1 VAPVPAARQR
11 FPGLGPSGRALPPGP
26 AHDSEGSVGERLWR
40 RLAGHLGGQRWRLCA
55 LRLHAADDGRTL
67 AASLSTLSS
76 LGAPPRAAS
85 PAWKVPKAR
94 WRSTTAAV
102 PTPHVVRRGIPG
114 DLPLIRL

>member
-11 FPGLGPSGRALPPGP
+11 FPGLGPAGRGAAAGPG
-26 AHDSEGSVGERLWR
+26 ARQRGSVGERLWR

-76 LGAPPRAAS
+76 LGAATARRIARLEGAEGELAIDDCCCADAA
-85 PAWKVPKAR
+85 R
-94 WRSTTAAV
+94 RR
-102 PTPHVVRRGIPG
+102 RRGFPATC
-114 DLPLIRL
+114 R